1 AEFYLAK
8 RQKLCSFSIWN
19 TNLCRVLNTIIT
31 IQMDNFAV
39 FNCQTNNGPN
49 KISTMSITKGK
60 TIVTGP
66 YRATK
71 LWNDAVHSFY
81 NEMPLSRHWR
91 GLKQYDSCFTASE
104 AIDWL
109 HDYLRSNPNFGQN
122 VVREQATKLLRKFVK
137 CGLIIGA
144 RGTKIYAEDFRD
156 NRELYKLENQSPLKV
171 LRTPGRTPFGT
182 NNKKKQFT
190 CNTLNE
196 NISNEQAESFV
207 STKVFLSDEKV
218 NEFWKETFFEKL
230 EMLSEQLMVGGDGS
244 SPLLPLSR
252 INATWI
258 RHNMILLKSKSIS
271 RTEGLSSSEVLPS
284 WVLSAM
290 NRPNYS
296 SSVCNI
302 PNYPGVEID
311 IFKVVREFFSEMV
324 VPLIPLELYDPIVRL
339 YIGAEFLDI
348 ANRTPGC
355 IANSGKTIDNHH
367 DNSISSIAS
376 YDSVE
381 DLILNISAGTNHN
394 ANHSKIE
401 TGIDILSSNSFDFPE
416 GNNQIHK
423 ESRTPVRN
431 VVTNGF
437 SSIPRSLRLNKLN
450 NYTNFKDS
458 YLYTKEEK
466 CSPALSNKCDSFEE
480 NISRNRVTLKSLK
493 NRSLSGGKIKE
504 HDCSNSS
511 TSVFKKGLKTEELDN
526 YCLPPN
532 SCFETAFTSDSPRTR
547 VIPQKSVDTIHF
559 RQFSNALR
567 PKSIAV
573 SSLSSQSLVDK
584 VDASRCSSSLSKSTL
599 TDSDSH
605 SGFDRSL
612 SEGNL
617 LKLSSQNL
625 NSAELKKSSNSRS
638 MLATKVR
645 DSIKRKRAKDI
656 KQKRNKSSNTDV
668 EYKDSFDSKNPNCD
682 NLNKPESLNFVVN
695 RMRTK
700 SGGYENPALCLRSF
714 SPETVSSTSS
724 FDVNDF
730 KNTSGGYVNRL
741 YNSKSSLNH
750 SDLKSK
756 ETESKSTQTSNVD
769 YTSSASF
776 HCKRFASRCHNDSYD
791 TIHSLISGRS
801 KSATPDGC
809 LSHSLLSARSNSV
822 YLSALSGLDQTS
834 LSYNSFA
841 SKSPENLSN
850 HSISPPHLPKREPKV
865 QMNSSEF
872 ESFRNTFDH
881 ENNTCEKCGHSPK
894 SLSSSAN
901 ELSDDW
907 VDRTP
912 FGAAPPFVRGGLW
925 KHYYSSPSKRLIE
938 HQSRLLRK
946 VCGRGLLTKIGK
958 EICVELLQL
967 LFLNLEPRVRRKL
980 YLLLKMMNKVS
991 NNDKLQIDN
1000 LNTNRALMVKTFA
1013 RSILLS
1019 KKERDYDEM
1028 LATRIV
1034 TFMMDNFDA
1043 LFSPPESLAVLVH
1056 RKINENSSGSEDTRY
1071 KSLLS
1076 LHQPI
1081 TYCRQVTPEAYEK
1094 QKLTG
1099 SQQFLEELLDQIVD
1113 GKMSE
1118 KEKKKKLKEVSHNLK
1133 KIKKFKSTTM

>member
-1 AEFYLAK
+1 MFCY
-8 RQKLCSFSIWN
+8 FIF
-19 TNLCRVLNTIIT
+19 
-31 IQMDNFAV
+31 NF
-39 FNCQTNNGPN
+39 Q
-49 KISTMSITKGK
+49 
-60 TIVTGP
+60 
-66 YRATK
+66 
-71 LWNDAVHSFY
+71 
-81 NEMPLSRHWR
+81 
-91 GLKQYDSCFTASE
+91 
-104 AIDWL
+104 
-109 HDYLRSNPNFGQN
+109 
-122 VVREQATKLLRKFVK
+122 
-137 CGLIIGA
+137 
-144 RGTKIYAEDFRD
+144 
-156 NRELYKLENQSPLKV
+156 
-171 LRTPGRTPFGT
+171 
-182 NNKKKQFT
+182 
-190 CNTLNE
+190 
-196 NISNEQAESFV
+196 
-207 STKVFLSDEKV
+207 
-218 NEFWKETFFEKL
+218 
-230 EMLSEQLMVGGDGS
+230 
-244 SPLLPLSR
+244 
-252 INATWI
+252 
-258 RHNMILLKSKSIS
+258 
-271 RTEGLSSSEVLPS
+271 
-284 WVLSAM
+284 
-290 NRPNYS
+290 
-296 SSVCNI
+296 
-302 PNYPGVEID
+302 
-311 IFKVVREFFSEMV
+311 V

-367 DNSISSIAS
+367 DNSVSSIAS

-625 NSAELKKSSNSRS
+625 NSADNPNSAELKKSSNSRS

-668 EYKDSFDSKNPNCD
+668 EYKDSIDQDIRFSKNPNCD

-769 YTSSASF
+769 YTSASF

-809 LSHSLLSARSNSV
+809 LSHSLSSARSNSV

-872 ESFRNTFDH
+872 E
-881 ENNTCEKCGHSPK
+881 CE
-894 SLSSSAN
+894 
-901 ELSDDW
+901 
-907 VDRTP
+907 
-912 FGAAPPFVRGGLW
+912 
-925 KHYYSSPSKRLIE
+925 
-938 HQSRLLRK
+938 
-946 VCGRGLLTKIGK
+946 
-958 EICVELLQL
+958 
-967 LFLNLEPRVRRKL
+967 
-980 YLLLKMMNKVS
+980 
-991 NNDKLQIDN
+991 
-1000 LNTNRALMVKTFA
+1000 
-1013 RSILLS
+1013 
-1019 KKERDYDEM
+1019 
-1028 LATRIV
+1028 
-1034 TFMMDNFDA
+1034 
-1043 LFSPPESLAVLVH
+1043 
-1056 RKINENSSGSEDTRY
+1056 
-1071 KSLLS
+1071 
-1076 LHQPI
+1076 
-1081 TYCRQVTPEAYEK
+1081 
-1094 QKLTG
+1094 
-1099 SQQFLEELLDQIVD
+1099 
-1113 GKMSE
+1113 
-1118 KEKKKKLKEVSHNLK
+1118 
-1133 KIKKFKSTTM
+1133 